1 MDWGS
6 LAGLIIALAGLVLG
20 QTLEGGHLKSLMQ
33 PAAFMV
39 VMLGTIGAVLLQTE
53 FNLFIKGVRML
64 RWVFLRPEDDRQKL
78 ALRINQWSQQA
89 RKESVLSLESHI
101 KREQDPFVRKGLQLL
116 VDGTPADRIREI
128 CAIDMYYYEVKERE
142 AAKIW
147 SAAGGYAPTVGI
159 LGAVLGLIHVMEN
172 LSDPAK
178 IGSGIAV
185 AFVATIYG
193 VALANLVFLPIA
205 NKLKGHVQ
213 HEMSRREMLLNAWV
227 SIARGDNPKLVSER
241 MEAYLRLREL

>member
-6 LAGLIIALAGLVLG
+6 LAGLVIALAGLVLG
-20 QTLEGGHLKSLMQ
+20 QTIEGGHLKSLMQ
-33 PAAFMV
+33 PAAFAV
-39 VMLGTIGAVLLQTE
+39 VVLGTVGAVLLQTE
-53 FNLFIKGVRML
+53 LKLFIKGVRML
-64 RWVFLRPEDDRQKL
+64 RWVFVRPQDDRQKL
-78 ALRINQWSQQA
+78 AIRINQWSLQA
-89 RKESVLSLESHI
+89 RKESVLSLENLIH
-101 KREQDPFVRKGLQLL
+101 RERDPFVRKGLQLL
-116 VDGTPADRIREI
+116 VDGTPADRIREV
-128 CAIDMYYYEVKERE
+128 CAIDMYYFEAQERD
-142 AAKIW
+142 AIKVW

-205 NKLKGHVQ
+205 NKLKSHVQ

-241 MEAYLRLREL
+241 LEAYLRLRES

>member
-6 LAGLIIALAGLVLG
+6 LAGLAIALAGLVLG
-20 QTLEGGHLKSLMQ
+20 QTIEGGHLKSLMQ
-33 PAAFMV
+33 PAAFTV
-39 VMLGTIGAVLLQTE
+39 VVLGTIGAVLLQSE
-53 FNLFIKGVRML
+53 LKLFIKGVRML
-64 RWVFLRPEDDRQKL
+64 RWVFVRPQDDRQKL
-78 ALRINQWSQQA
+78 AIRIHQWSLQA
-89 RKESVLSLESHI
+89 RKESVLSLESLI
-101 KREQDPFVRKGLQLL
+101 YREQDPFIRKGLQLL
-116 VDGTPADRIREI
+116 VDGTPADRIREV
-128 CAIDMYYYEVKERE
+128 CAIDMYYFEAQERD
-142 AAKIW
+142 AIKIW

-241 MEAYLRLREL
+241 LESYLHLRES